1 MNFGR
6 TRLLLLSVLALM
18 ALSVACG
25 GDDDGDAAAVVTLI
39 LSPSPNANHAGVYL
53 AQQKGYFTEEN
64 LTVNIEFSADPESAM
79 RAVGAET
86 KDFVIGNQLTLLKLR
101 DEEVSV
107 MGIAAI
113 TQHALHGIVA
123 PASAGVE
130 NPLDLVGMKVGYPG
144 TTNSERFLN
153 TMLVSDGANG
163 TQDVELVSFESGLTE
178 ALLNGTVDAIMSPDW
193 PHAQAEADNQGQPV
207 TVLRFKGWSLP
218 EHYEHML
225 VTSERNFKKRENL
238 VRRFTRAI
246 RRGYEDALADPQG
259 GIDALQAGTTENI
272 DETLERAAADLL
284 APLWAPFR
292 PIRGSRVALI
302 GDQDVNVYLTLI
314 RWMRD
319 NKLVGSVVHYSTAYH
334 NKFSLIEE

>member
-6 TRLLLLSVLALM
+6 ARLLLLSVLALM

-25 GDDDGDAAAVVTLI
+25 GDDDGDEAAVVTLI

-246 RRGYEDALADPQG
+246 RRGYESDPRVPGRTDRRPGRECVPDVDPVDARQQARGQRSPLLHRVPQQVQPHRG
-259 GIDALQAGTTENI
+259 VRPPPLQHLRGTPLTEES
-272 DETLERAAADLL
+272 ETDGPHTPA
-284 APLWAPFR
+284 
-292 PIRGSRVALI
+292 
-302 GDQDVNVYLTLI
+302 
-314 RWMRD
+314 
-319 NKLVGSVVHYSTAYH
+319 
-334 NKFSLIEE
+334 